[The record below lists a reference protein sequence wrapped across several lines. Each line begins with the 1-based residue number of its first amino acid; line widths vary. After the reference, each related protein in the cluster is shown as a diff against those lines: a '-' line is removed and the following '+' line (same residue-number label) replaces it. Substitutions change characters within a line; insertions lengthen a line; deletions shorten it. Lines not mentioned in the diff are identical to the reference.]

1 MKQINNHGSIFDVK
15 QMLINFLQ
23 LIVKQFANI
32 GNVQFAGSYLIIIK
46 QVSVAGVRRPAATL
60 GN

>member
-23 LIVKQFANI
+23 LILKQFANI

-46 QVSVAGVRRPAATL
+46 QVSVAGVIRPAATL